1 MKIVA
6 FFVAK
11 SFTFW
16 KSIKKPQENLKFFLV
31 VTSAGFEP
39 ATFRAEI

>member
-1 MKIVA
+1 MEKH
-6 FFVAK
+6 
-11 SFTFW
+11 
-16 KSIKKPQENLKFFLV
+16 KKTSREALEVFCK